1 MIKAILAVD
10 DKGGVSKKGS
20 MPWPHNQK
28 DLNWFKK
35 NTINQVVIM
44 GRTTWDDLKE
54 KKPLPSRINA
64 LVTSQ
69 ESKKF
74 PGADIYIKGD
84 LEEGI
89 KNIKETYPKLT
100 YWIIGGP
107 NLVNQLFCLIN
118 EFYLTKIYGDFNCD
132 TFLDLTKINNE
143 MKISQRI
150 ECDKSCHFEIWKK

>member
-10 DKGGVSKKGS
+10 DKGGVSKKRS

-54 KKPLPSRINA
+54 KKPLSSRINV

-84 LEEGI
+84 LEECI
-89 KNIKETYPKLT
+89 KNIKES
-100 YWIIGGP
+100 IQFANAVGG
-107 NLVNQLFCLIN
+107 LSA
-118 EFYLTKIYGDFNCD
+118 TKIG
-132 TFLDLTKINNE
+132 TA
-143 MKISQRI
+143 
-150 ECDKSCHFEIWKK
+150 KSMPVREEIDNLL